1 MSLKTEL
8 QFFSSINKRFP
19 STFVLKY
26 VMFPEMVKETEWAV
40 KNRQAWEAPP
50 TLYITFG
57 ESSRFSHFRIYIW
70 RKYGL

>member
-40 KNRQAWEAPP
+40 KNR
-50 TLYITFG
+50 
-57 ESSRFSHFRIYIW
+57 
-70 RKYGL
+70 